1 MYKTLSVLLKVLSII
16 LMILTCIAAIHD
28 EISRA
33 TLLAVLAFYSD
44 YQANRFANEKTI
56 S

>member
-16 LMILTCIAAIHD
+16 LMILVCIAVIYD

-44 YQANRFANEKTI
+44 YQANKYESK